1 MKITD
6 LLSMYRQPLWEAAG
20 EGGGGGD
27 AGDGG
32 DAGAGEGGEGGG
44 DQGGEG
50 GDKGG
55 SSILDLATGDKGG
68 EGGKEGDE
76 GDYKAPDTI
85 PEHMRGKDADETL
98 ANVMKAYK
106 GARTSLAEGKGKL
119 EGDVPENIDGYTF
132 EAEGDDD
139 NLAAEMNSEESKP
152 VVDAFKKAALD
163 VGIPNKAFAAFM
175 RQGLANAAE
184 AGVPVGLSEEQAVEI
199 SASAEMERMV
209 ELMGDQTSAN
219 TVVNT
224 VDNYANK
231 LVDNGVMA
239 EEDMATFKD
248 MCGTADCSRLFYQ
261 IMTAEF
267 GEKAIPIPD
276 GGNASVT
283 STDAYALHAAASAMP
298 EGAEKTAA
306 MQEANS
312 AMQKAFGSK
321 PQTGSVR
328 SSVL

>member
-44 DQGGEG
+44 EGGEG

-55 SSILDLATGDKGG
+55 SILDLASGDKGG
-68 EGGKEGDE
+68 EGGKEGEE

-106 GARTSLAEGKGKL
+106 GARTSLSEGKGKL

-132 EAEGDDD
+132 EADGDDD
-139 NLAAEMNSEESKP
+139 KLAEEMNSEASKP

-163 VGIPNKAFAAFM
+163 IGIPNKAFAAFM
-175 RQGLANAAE
+175 RAGLSNAAE
-184 AGVPVGLSEEQAVEI
+184 AGVPVGLSQEEAVEI

-209 ELMGDQTSAN
+209 ELMGDQKSAS

-224 VDNYANK
+224 VDNYGNK
-231 LVDNGVMA
+231 LIENGVMA
-239 EEDMATFKD
+239 KEDLATFKD

-267 GEKAIPIPD
+267 GEKAIPLVD
-276 GGNASVT
+276 GGDASVT
-283 STDAYALHAAASAMP
+283 STDAYALHAQASAMP
-298 EGAEKTAA
+298 EGAERTAA
-306 MQEANS
+306 MAEANK
-312 AMQKAFGSK
+312 AMTKAFGNNN
-321 PQTGSVR
+321 TGSVR